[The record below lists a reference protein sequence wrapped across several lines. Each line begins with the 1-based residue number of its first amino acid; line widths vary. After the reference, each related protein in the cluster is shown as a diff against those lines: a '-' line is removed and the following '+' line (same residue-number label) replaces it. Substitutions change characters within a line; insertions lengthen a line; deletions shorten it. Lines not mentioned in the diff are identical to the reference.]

1 MQVHFNFLFHYH
13 GLIDNEQKIK
23 RYKKYKGREE
33 PKVSV
38 LDESGKKKKNKSQKS
53 KAHFN
58 KMETKIFH
66 LIELDYIDRPYT
78 QSQAYVHSMHHR

>member
-1 MQVHFNFLFHYH
+1 M
-13 GLIDNEQKIK
+13 
-23 RYKKYKGREE
+23 
-33 PKVSV
+33 KVV
-38 LDESGKKKKNKSQKS
+38 KKKKNKSQKS